1 MNLDRYSDN
10 FFEVNHLNG
19 FLPKKSPLAVLPERY
34 SELQVLIDEM
44 PIKKANGQGGL
55 LSIEGA
61 IEDAVKKL
69 KNYKDLVKNEDD
81 IFINQALFRAY
92 AFLTSA
98 YLLAPSHF
106 SFQKTKKYGR
116 AHRLLPSQL
125 SEPFV
130 LVSEKLDVYPFIDYH
145 YAYSLGNYVKI
156 DNSKGYE
163 WENLAMAAKFSGMD
177 DERGF
182 IMLHVDINQHSPQLV
197 GSILDFIES
206 KDNSGVNQSLNN
218 CLSSMKSINERRQIM
233 WQASRWKHY
242 NDFRVF
248 IMGIKGND
256 EIFGDGVIYEGV
268 SEEPVQYRG
277 QTGAQDNIIPT
288 ADIFTG
294 VIDYYPSNDLTKY
307 LLDLRSYRPK
317 CIQNFLSDLKDE
329 MKENRLFNSI
339 KKSEN
344 EEGLCLLIQIL
355 DEIYYFRNGHWQFV
369 QKYIMANTKYA
380 KATGG
385 TPIISWIPNQI
396 TAVLNYMSD
405 VLELIPDNSSFI
417 DKALFSEQLSK
428 KISLLDKQLQLLH
441 GDVAGDHQ
449 NGVVGGVPR
458 SKEGLHVVESGCTCG
473 ENNGLLLGGDVCE
486 FFEPVDVTGA
496 HLVRVHKGIEV
507 IYGFEVVRR

>member
-34 SELQVLIDEM
+34 NELQVLIDEM

-55 LSIEGA
+55 LSREGA

-69 KNYKDLVKNEDD
+69 KNYKDLVKKEDD
-81 IFINQALFRAY
+81 IFIIQALFRAY
-92 AFLTSA
+92 SFLTSA

-106 SFQKTKKYGR
+106 SFQKTKKYGK
-116 AHRLLPSQL
+116 AHSVLPSQL

-156 DNSKGYE
+156 DKSKGYE

-197 GSILDFIES
+197 GSILDFIKS

-294 VIDYYPSNDLTKY
+294 VIDYYPKNDLTKY

-317 CIQNFLSDLKDE
+317 CIQNFLSDIKDE

-339 KKSEN
+339 QVSKN
-344 EEGLCLLIQIL
+344 EEGLCLLIKIL

-428 KISLLDKQLQLLH
+428 KITLLEKQLQLLH
-441 GDVAGDHQ
+441 RDNYNAEDVFAL
-449 NGVVGGVPR
+449 N
-458 SKEGLHVVESGCTCG
+458 KK
-473 ENNGLLLGGDVCE
+473 
-486 FFEPVDVTGA
+486 
-496 HLVRVHKGIEV
+496 HKLNDD
-507 IYGFEVVRR
+507 

>member
-1 MNLDRYSDN
+1 MKLENYTDN
-10 FFEVNHLNG
+10 FFEVNSVNG
-19 FLPKKSPLAVLPERY
+19 FLPKKSPLSRLPERY
-34 SELQVLIDEM
+34 DELQKLIDEM
-44 PIKKANGQGGL
+44 PIKKEDGSDGL
-55 LSIEGA
+55 LSRKGA
-61 IEDAVKKL
+61 IEEGVHSL
-69 KNYKDLVKNEDD
+69 SNLKDLVTEEDD
-81 IFINQALFRAY
+81 VFIVQALFRAY

-98 YLLAPSHF
+98 YLLAPAHF
-106 SFQKTKKYGR
+106 NYIKTKKYGK
-116 AHRLLPSQL
+116 AHNTLPAQIA
-125 SEPFV
+125 EPFV

-156 DNSKGYE
+156 DNAKGFE

-182 IMLHVDINQHSPQLV
+182 IMLHVDINQHSPELI
-197 GSILDFIES
+197 GSIFDYLES
-206 KDNSGVNQSLNN
+206 SDSTGVNNSLKK
-218 CLSSMKSINERRQIM
+218 CLSAMKKINERRQIM

-256 EIFGDGVIYEGV
+256 EIFCDGVIYEGV
-268 SEEPVQYRG
+268 SDKPVQYRG

-294 VIDYYPSNDLTKY
+294 VIDYYPLNDLTKY

-317 CIQNFLSDLKDE
+317 CIQNFLEDIKNE
-329 MKENRLFNSI
+329 MGNSRLFNSL
-339 KKSEN
+339 KESNN

-396 TAVLNYMSD
+396 TAVLNYMDD
-405 VLELIPDNSSFI
+405 VINLLPQNSEFI
-417 DKALFSEQLSK
+417 DITEFDSKLSK
-428 KISLLDKQLQLLH
+428 KRDLLNKQLKLLH
-441 GDVAGDHQ
+441 GDDYNAD
-449 NGVVGGVPR
+449 
-458 SKEGLHVVESGCTCG
+458 
-473 ENNGLLLGGDVCE
+473 
-486 FFEPVDVTGA
+486 
-496 HLVRVHKGIEV
+496 EV
-507 IYGFEVVRR
+507 FSLNKKMSLNDD

>member
-1 MNLDRYSDN
+1 LNLDRYSDN

-55 LSIEGA
+55 LSTEAA

-106 SFQKTKKYGR
+106 SFQKTKKYGK

-197 GSILDFIES
+197 GSILDFIKS

-256 EIFGDGVIYEGV
+256 EIFGDGVIYEGI

-405 VLELIPDNSSFI
+405 ILELIPDNSSFL
-417 DKALFSEQLSK
+417 DKALFTQQLSK
-428 KISLLDKQLQLLH
+428 KISLLEKQLQLLH
-441 GDVAGDHQ
+441 GDNYNA
-449 NGVVGGVPR
+449 
-458 SKEGLHVVESGCTCG
+458 E
-473 ENNGLLLGGDVCE
+473 DV
-486 FFEPVDVTGA
+486 FA
-496 HLVRVHKGIEV
+496 LNKKHKLNDD
-507 IYGFEVVRR
+507 

>member
-1 MNLDRYSDN
+1 LNLDRYSDN

-81 IFINQALFRAY
+81 VFINQALFRAY

-106 SFQKTKKYGR
+106 SFQKTKKYGK

-156 DNSKGYE
+156 DSSKGYE

-197 GSILDFIES
+197 GSILDFIKS

-256 EIFGDGVIYEGV
+256 EIFGDGVIYEGI

-405 VLELIPDNSSFI
+405 VLELIPDNSSFL
-417 DKALFSEQLSK
+417 DKALFTQQLSK
-428 KISLLDKQLQLLH
+428 KISLLEKQLQLLH
-441 GDVAGDHQ
+441 GDNYNA
-449 NGVVGGVPR
+449 
-458 SKEGLHVVESGCTCG
+458 E
-473 ENNGLLLGGDVCE
+473 DV
-486 FFEPVDVTGA
+486 FA
-496 HLVRVHKGIEV
+496 LNKKHKLNDD
-507 IYGFEVVRR
+507 

>member
-19 FLPKKSPLAVLPERY
+19 FLPKKCPLAVLPERY
-34 SELQVLIDEM
+34 NQLQVLIDEM

-92 AFLTSA
+92 AFLASA

-106 SFQKTKKYGR
+106 SFQKTKKYGK
-116 AHRLLPSQL
+116 AHRVLPSQI

-130 LVSEKLDVYPFIDYH
+130 LVSKKLDVYPFLDYH

-156 DNSKGYE
+156 DDSKGYE

-182 IMLHVDINQHSPQLV
+182 IMLHVDINQHSPQLI
-197 GSILDFIES
+197 GSILDFINA
-206 KDNSGVNQSLNN
+206 KDNHGVNQSLDN

-233 WQASRWKHY
+233 WEASRWKHY

-248 IMGIKGND
+248 IMGIKGNN

-294 VIDYYPSNDLTKY
+294 VINYYPSNDLTKY

-329 MKENRLFNSI
+329 MKENRLFSYI
-339 KKSEN
+339 KKTNN
-344 EEGLCLLIQIL
+344 EEGLCILIQIL

-441 GDVAGDHQ
+441 GDNYNA
-449 NGVVGGVPR
+449 
-458 SKEGLHVVESGCTCG
+458 E
-473 ENNGLLLGGDVCE
+473 DV
-486 FFEPVDVTGA
+486 FA
-496 HLVRVHKGIEV
+496 LNKKHKLNDD
-507 IYGFEVVRR
+507 

>member
-55 LSIEGA
+55 LSTEGA

-106 SFQKTKKYGR
+106 SFQKTKKYGK

-156 DNSKGYE
+156 DSSKGYE

-197 GSILDFIES
+197 GSILDFIKS

-294 VIDYYPSNDLTKY
+294 VINYYPSNDLTKY

-405 VLELIPDNSSFI
+405 VLELIPDNSSFL
-417 DKALFSEQLSK
+417 DKALFTQQLSK
-428 KISLLDKQLQLLH
+428 KISLLEKQLQLLH
-441 GDVAGDHQ
+441 GDNYNA
-449 NGVVGGVPR
+449 
-458 SKEGLHVVESGCTCG
+458 E
-473 ENNGLLLGGDVCE
+473 DV
-486 FFEPVDVTGA
+486 FA
-496 HLVRVHKGIEV
+496 LNKKHKLNDD
-507 IYGFEVVRR
+507 

>member
-19 FLPKKSPLAVLPERY
+19 FLPKKSPLAVLPDRY

-106 SFQKTKKYGR
+106 SFQKTKKYGK

-156 DNSKGYE
+156 DSSKGYE

-197 GSILDFIES
+197 GSILDFLKS

-294 VIDYYPSNDLTKY
+294 VINYYPSNDLTKY

-405 VLELIPDNSSFI
+405 VLELIPDNSSFL
-417 DKALFSEQLSK
+417 DKALFTQQLSK
-428 KISLLDKQLQLLH
+428 KISLLEKQLQLLH
-441 GDVAGDHQ
+441 GDNYNA
-449 NGVVGGVPR
+449 
-458 SKEGLHVVESGCTCG
+458 E
-473 ENNGLLLGGDVCE
+473 DV
-486 FFEPVDVTGA
+486 FA
-496 HLVRVHKGIEV
+496 LNKKHKLNDD
-507 IYGFEVVRR
+507 

>member
-34 SELQVLIDEM
+34 SELQLLIDEM

-55 LSIEGA
+55 LSTEGA

-106 SFQKTKKYGR
+106 SFQKTKKYGK

-156 DNSKGYE
+156 DSSKGYE

-197 GSILDFIES
+197 GSILDFIKS

-256 EIFGDGVIYEGV
+256 EIFGDGVIYEGI

-339 KKSEN
+339 KKSKN

-405 VLELIPDNSSFI
+405 VLELIPDNSSFL
-417 DKALFSEQLSK
+417 DKALFTQQLSK
-428 KISLLDKQLQLLH
+428 KISLLEKQLQLLH
-441 GDVAGDHQ
+441 GDNYNA
-449 NGVVGGVPR
+449 
-458 SKEGLHVVESGCTCG
+458 E
-473 ENNGLLLGGDVCE
+473 DV
-486 FFEPVDVTGA
+486 FA
-496 HLVRVHKGIEV
+496 LNKKHKLNDN
-507 IYGFEVVRR
+507 

>member
-34 SELQVLIDEM
+34 NELQVLIDEM
-44 PIKKANGQGGL
+44 PIKKANGQDGL
-55 LSIEGA
+55 LAIEGA

-69 KNYKDLVKNEDD
+69 KNYKDVVKNEDD

-92 AFLTSA
+92 AFLASA

-106 SFQKTKKYGR
+106 SFQKTKKYGK
-116 AHRLLPSQL
+116 AHRVLPSQI

-130 LVSEKLDVYPFIDYH
+130 LVSKKLDVYPFLDYH

-156 DNSKGYE
+156 EDSKGYE

-197 GSILDFIES
+197 GSILDFINA
-206 KDNSGVNQSLNN
+206 KDNHGVNQSLNN

-233 WQASRWKHY
+233 WEASRWKHY

-268 SEEPVQYRG
+268 SKEPVQYRG

-294 VIDYYPSNDLTKY
+294 VINYYPSNDLTKY
-307 LLDLRSYRPK
+307 LLDLRSYRPI

-329 MKENRLFNSI
+329 MKENRLFSSI
-339 KKSEN
+339 KKTNN
-344 EEGLCLLIQIL
+344 EEGLCILTKFLTKFITSEMDIGNLFKSTLWLIQ
-355 DEIYYFRNGHWQFV
+355 NMQ
-369 QKYIMANTKYA
+369 
-380 KATGG
+380 
-385 TPIISWIPNQI
+385 
-396 TAVLNYMSD
+396 
-405 VLELIPDNSSFI
+405 
-417 DKALFSEQLSK
+417 
-428 KISLLDKQLQLLH
+428 KQLE
-441 GDVAGDHQ
+441 AHQ
-449 NGVVGGVPR
+449 
-458 SKEGLHVVESGCTCG
+458 
-473 ENNGLLLGGDVCE
+473 
-486 FFEPVDVTGA
+486 
-496 HLVRVHKGIEV
+496 
-507 IYGFEVVRR
+507 

>member
-19 FLPKKSPLAVLPERY
+19 FLPKKNPLAVLPKKY
-34 SELQVLIDEM
+34 NELQVLIDEM
-44 PIKKANGQGGL
+44 PIKKVNGQGGL

-69 KNYKDLVKNEDD
+69 KNYKDLVKNEED

-92 AFLTSA
+92 AFLASA

-106 SFQKTKKYGR
+106 SFQKTKKYGKANR
-116 AHRLLPSQL
+116 VLPSQI
-125 SEPFV
+125 SEPFA
-130 LVSEKLDVYPFIDYH
+130 LVSKKLDVYPFLDYH

-156 DNSKGYE
+156 DDSKGYE

-182 IMLHVDINQHSPQLV
+182 IMLHVDINQHSPKLI
-197 GSILDFIES
+197 GSILDFINA
-206 KDNSGVNQSLNN
+206 KDNHEVSQSLNN
-218 CLSSMKSINERRQIM
+218 CLSSMKNINERRQIM
-233 WQASRWKHY
+233 WEASRWKHY

-294 VIDYYPSNDLTKY
+294 VINYYPSNDLTKY

-339 KKSEN
+339 KKTNN

-405 VLELIPDNSSFI
+405 VLELIPYNSSFI

-428 KISLLDKQLQLLH
+428 KISLLNKQLQLLH
-441 GDVAGDHQ
+441 GDNYNA
-449 NGVVGGVPR
+449 
-458 SKEGLHVVESGCTCG
+458 E
-473 ENNGLLLGGDVCE
+473 DV
-486 FFEPVDVTGA
+486 FA
-496 HLVRVHKGIEV
+496 LNKKHKLNDD
-507 IYGFEVVRR
+507 

>member
-19 FLPKKSPLAVLPERY
+19 FLPKKSPLAVLPDRY
-34 SELQVLIDEM
+34 IELQVLIDEM

-106 SFQKTKKYGR
+106 SFKKTKKYGR

-130 LVSEKLDVYPFIDYH
+130 LVSEKLDVYPFMDYH
-145 YAYSLGNYVKI
+145 YAYSLGNYVKT

-197 GSILDFIES
+197 GSILDFINA
-206 KDNSGVNQSLNN
+206 KDNHGVNQSLNN

-268 SEEPVQYRG
+268 SEEPDQYRG

-294 VIDYYPSNDLTKY
+294 VIDYYPQNDLTKY

-405 VLELIPDNSSFI
+405 VLELIPDNSSFL
-417 DKALFSEQLSK
+417 DKALFTQQLSK
-428 KISLLDKQLQLLH
+428 KISLLEKQLQLLH
-441 GDVAGDHQ
+441 GDNYNA
-449 NGVVGGVPR
+449 
-458 SKEGLHVVESGCTCG
+458 E
-473 ENNGLLLGGDVCE
+473 DV
-486 FFEPVDVTGA
+486 FA
-496 HLVRVHKGIEV
+496 LNKKHKLNDD
-507 IYGFEVVRR
+507 

>member
-1 MNLDRYSDN
+1 LNLDRYSDN

-34 SELQVLIDEM
+34 NELQFLIDEM

-55 LSIEGA
+55 LSREGA

-69 KNYKDLVKNEDD
+69 KNYKDLVKKEDD
-81 IFINQALFRAY
+81 IFIIQALFRAY
-92 AFLTSA
+92 GFLTSA

-106 SFQKTKKYGR
+106 SFQKTKKYGK
-116 AHRLLPSQL
+116 AHSVLPSQL

-156 DNSKGYE
+156 DKSKGYE

-197 GSILDFIES
+197 GSILDFLKS
-206 KDNSGVNQSLNN
+206 KDNIGVNQSLKN
-218 CLSSMKSINERRQIM
+218 CLSSMKGINERRQIM

-248 IMGIKGND
+248 IMGIKGNE
-256 EIFGDGVIYEGV
+256 EIFGDGVVYEGV
-268 SEEPVQYRG
+268 SKEPVQYRG

-294 VIDYYPSNDLTKY
+294 VIDYYPKNDLTKY

-317 CIQNFLSDLKDE
+317 CIQNFLSDIKDE

-339 KKSEN
+339 KVSKN
-344 EEGLCLLIQIL
+344 EEGLCLLIKIL

-428 KISLLDKQLQLLH
+428 KKNLLEKQLKLLH
-441 GDVAGDHQ
+441 GENYNAEDVFAL
-449 NGVVGGVPR
+449 N
-458 SKEGLHVVESGCTCG
+458 KK
-473 ENNGLLLGGDVCE
+473 
-486 FFEPVDVTGA
+486 
-496 HLVRVHKGIEV
+496 HKLNDD
-507 IYGFEVVRR
+507 

>member
-1 MNLDRYSDN
+1 MNLERYSDN

-34 SELQVLIDEM
+34 NELQFLIDEM

-55 LSIEGA
+55 LSREGA

-69 KNYKDLVKNEDD
+69 KNYKDLVNKEDD
-81 IFINQALFRAY
+81 IFIIQALFRAY
-92 AFLTSA
+92 GFLTSA

-106 SFQKTKKYGR
+106 SFQKTKKYGK
-116 AHRLLPSQL
+116 AHSVLPSQL

-156 DNSKGYE
+156 DKSKGYE

-197 GSILDFIES
+197 GSILDFLKS
-206 KDNSGVNQSLNN
+206 KDNIGVNQSLKN
-218 CLSSMKSINERRQIM
+218 CLSSMKGINERRQIM

-248 IMGIKGND
+248 IMGIKGNE
-256 EIFGDGVIYEGV
+256 EIFGDGVVYEGV

-294 VIDYYPSNDLTKY
+294 VIDYYPKNDLTKY

-317 CIQNFLSDLKDE
+317 CIQNFLSDIKDE

-339 KKSEN
+339 KVSKN
-344 EEGLCLLIQIL
+344 EEGLCLLIKIL

-396 TAVLNYMSD
+396 TAVLNYISD

-428 KISLLDKQLQLLH
+428 KKNLLEKQLKLLH
-441 GDVAGDHQ
+441 GENYNAEDVFAL
-449 NGVVGGVPR
+449 N
-458 SKEGLHVVESGCTCG
+458 KK
-473 ENNGLLLGGDVCE
+473 
-486 FFEPVDVTGA
+486 
-496 HLVRVHKGIEV
+496 HKLNDD
-507 IYGFEVVRR
+507 

>member
-34 SELQVLIDEM
+34 SELQLLIDEM

-55 LSIEGA
+55 LSTEGA

-81 IFINQALFRAY
+81 VFINQALFRAY

-106 SFQKTKKYGR
+106 SFQKTKKYGK

-156 DNSKGYE
+156 DSSKGYE

-197 GSILDFIES
+197 GSILDFIKS

-218 CLSSMKSINERRQIM
+218 CLSSMKGINERRQIM

-248 IMGIKGND
+248 IMGIKGNE
-256 EIFGDGVIYEGV
+256 EIFGDGVVYEGV

-294 VIDYYPSNDLTKY
+294 VIDYYPKNDLTKY

-317 CIQNFLSDLKDE
+317 CIQNFLSDIKDE

-339 KKSEN
+339 QVSKN
-344 EEGLCLLIQIL
+344 EEGLCLLIKIL

-428 KISLLDKQLQLLH
+428 KKNLLEKQLKLL
-441 GDVAGDHQ
+441 
-449 NGVVGGVPR
+449 R
-458 SKEGLHVVESGCTCG
+458 G
-473 ENNGLLLGGDVCE
+473 ENYNAEDV
-486 FFEPVDVTGA
+486 FA
-496 HLVRVHKGIEV
+496 LNKKHKLNDD
-507 IYGFEVVRR
+507 

>member
-1 MNLDRYSDN
+1 LNLDRYSDN

-34 SELQVLIDEM
+34 NELQVLIDEM

-55 LSIEGA
+55 LSREGA

-69 KNYKDLVKNEDD
+69 KNYKDLVKKEDD
-81 IFINQALFRAY
+81 IFIIQALFRAY
-92 AFLTSA
+92 GFLTSA

-106 SFQKTKKYGR
+106 SFQKTKKYGK
-116 AHRLLPSQL
+116 AHSVLPSQL

-156 DNSKGYE
+156 DKSKGYE

-197 GSILDFIES
+197 GSILDFLKS
-206 KDNSGVNQSLNN
+206 KDNIGVNQSLKNF
-218 CLSSMKSINERRQIM
+218 LSSMKGINERRQIM

-248 IMGIKGND
+248 IMGIKGNE
-256 EIFGDGVIYEGV
+256 EIFGDGVVYEGV

-294 VIDYYPSNDLTKY
+294 VIDYYPKNDLTKY

-317 CIQNFLSDLKDE
+317 CIQNFLSDIKDE

-339 KKSEN
+339 KVSKN
-344 EEGLCLLIQIL
+344 EEGLCLLIKIL

-405 VLELIPDNSSFI
+405 VLELIPNNSSFI

-428 KISLLDKQLQLLH
+428 KRTLLEKQLKLLH
-441 GDVAGDHQ
+441 GENYNAEDVFDL
-449 NGVVGGVPR
+449 N
-458 SKEGLHVVESGCTCG
+458 KK
-473 ENNGLLLGGDVCE
+473 
-486 FFEPVDVTGA
+486 
-496 HLVRVHKGIEV
+496 HKLNDN
-507 IYGFEVVRR
+507 

>member
-55 LSIEGA
+55 LSTEGA

-106 SFQKTKKYGR
+106 SFQKTKKYGK

-156 DNSKGYE
+156 DSSKGYE

-197 GSILDFIES
+197 GSILDFIKS

-256 EIFGDGVIYEGV
+256 EIFGDGVIYEGI

-405 VLELIPDNSSFI
+405 ILELIPDNSSFL
-417 DKALFSEQLSK
+417 DKALFTQQLSK
-428 KISLLDKQLQLLH
+428 KISLLEKQLQLLH
-441 GDVAGDHQ
+441 GDNYNA
-449 NGVVGGVPR
+449 
-458 SKEGLHVVESGCTCG
+458 E
-473 ENNGLLLGGDVCE
+473 DV
-486 FFEPVDVTGA
+486 FA
-496 HLVRVHKGIEV
+496 LNKKHKLNDD
-507 IYGFEVVRR
+507 

>member
-106 SFQKTKKYGR
+106 SFQKTKKYGK

-197 GSILDFIES
+197 GSILDFLKS

-256 EIFGDGVIYEGV
+256 EIFGDGVIYEGI

-405 VLELIPDNSSFI
+405 VLELIPDNSSFL
-417 DKALFSEQLSK
+417 DKALFTQQLSK
-428 KISLLDKQLQLLH
+428 KISLLEKQLQLLH
-441 GDVAGDHQ
+441 GDNYNA
-449 NGVVGGVPR
+449 
-458 SKEGLHVVESGCTCG
+458 E
-473 ENNGLLLGGDVCE
+473 DV
-486 FFEPVDVTGA
+486 FA
-496 HLVRVHKGIEV
+496 LNKKHKLNDD
-507 IYGFEVVRR
+507 

>member
-1 MNLDRYSDN
+1 
-10 FFEVNHLNG
+10 
-19 FLPKKSPLAVLPERY
+19 
-34 SELQVLIDEM
+34 
-44 PIKKANGQGGL
+44 
-55 LSIEGA
+55 
-61 IEDAVKKL
+61 
-69 KNYKDLVKNEDD
+69 
-81 IFINQALFRAY
+81 
-92 AFLTSA
+92 
-98 YLLAPSHF
+98 
-106 SFQKTKKYGR
+106 
-116 AHRLLPSQL
+116 
-125 SEPFV
+125 
-130 LVSEKLDVYPFIDYH
+130 
-145 YAYSLGNYVKI
+145 
-156 DNSKGYE
+156 
-163 WENLAMAAKFSGMD
+163 
-177 DERGF
+177 
-182 IMLHVDINQHSPQLV
+182 MLHVDINQHSPQLV
-197 GSILDFIES
+197 GSILDFIKS

-256 EIFGDGVIYEGV
+256 EIFGDGVIYEGI

-405 VLELIPDNSSFI
+405 VLELIPDNSSFL
-417 DKALFSEQLSK
+417 DKALFTQQLSK
-428 KISLLDKQLQLLH
+428 KISLLEKQLQLLH
-441 GDVAGDHQ
+441 GDNYNA
-449 NGVVGGVPR
+449 
-458 SKEGLHVVESGCTCG
+458 E
-473 ENNGLLLGGDVCE
+473 DV
-486 FFEPVDVTGA
+486 FA
-496 HLVRVHKGIEV
+496 LNKKHKLNDD
-507 IYGFEVVRR
+507 

>member
-34 SELQVLIDEM
+34 NELQVLIDEM
-44 PIKKANGQGGL
+44 PIKKANGQDGL
-55 LSIEGA
+55 LAIEGA

-92 AFLTSA
+92 AFLASA

-106 SFQKTKKYGR
+106 SFQKTKKYGK
-116 AHRLLPSQL
+116 AHRVLPSQI

-130 LVSEKLDVYPFIDYH
+130 LVSKKLDVYPFLDYH

-156 DNSKGYE
+156 DDSKGYE

-197 GSILDFIES
+197 GSILDFINA
-206 KDNSGVNQSLNN
+206 KDNHGVNKSLNN
-218 CLSSMKSINERRQIM
+218 CLSSMKNINERRQIM
-233 WQASRWKHY
+233 WEASRWKHY

-268 SEEPVQYRG
+268 SKEPVQYRG

-329 MKENRLFNSI
+329 MKENRLFSYI
-339 KKSEN
+339 KKTNN
-344 EEGLCLLIQIL
+344 EEGLCILIQIL

-369 QKYIMANTKYA
+369 QKYIMSNTKYA

-441 GDVAGDHQ
+441 GDNYNA
-449 NGVVGGVPR
+449 
-458 SKEGLHVVESGCTCG
+458 E
-473 ENNGLLLGGDVCE
+473 DV
-486 FFEPVDVTGA
+486 FA
-496 HLVRVHKGIEV
+496 LNKKHKLNDD
-507 IYGFEVVRR
+507 

>member
-1 MNLDRYSDN
+1 
-10 FFEVNHLNG
+10 
-19 FLPKKSPLAVLPERY
+19 
-34 SELQVLIDEM
+34 
-44 PIKKANGQGGL
+44 
-55 LSIEGA
+55 
-61 IEDAVKKL
+61 
-69 KNYKDLVKNEDD
+69 
-81 IFINQALFRAY
+81 
-92 AFLTSA
+92 
-98 YLLAPSHF
+98 
-106 SFQKTKKYGR
+106 
-116 AHRLLPSQL
+116 
-125 SEPFV
+125 
-130 LVSEKLDVYPFIDYH
+130 
-145 YAYSLGNYVKI
+145 
-156 DNSKGYE
+156 
-163 WENLAMAAKFSGMD
+163 
-177 DERGF
+177 
-182 IMLHVDINQHSPQLV
+182 
-197 GSILDFIES
+197 
-206 KDNSGVNQSLNN
+206 
-218 CLSSMKSINERRQIM
+218 MKSINERRQIM

-405 VLELIPDNSSFI
+405 VLELIPNNSSFL
-417 DKALFSEQLSK
+417 DKDLFSQQHSK
-428 KISLLDKQLQLLH
+428 KITLLDKQLQLLH
-441 GDVAGDHQ
+441 GNSYNAEDVFALNKKLKLND
-449 NGVVGGVPR
+449 
-458 SKEGLHVVESGCTCG
+458 
-473 ENNGLLLGGDVCE
+473 D
-486 FFEPVDVTGA
+486 
-496 HLVRVHKGIEV
+496 
-507 IYGFEVVRR
+507 

>member
-55 LSIEGA
+55 LSTEGA

-106 SFQKTKKYGR
+106 SFQKTKKYGK

-156 DNSKGYE
+156 DSSKGYE

-197 GSILDFIES
+197 GSILDFIKS

-218 CLSSMKSINERRQIM
+218 CLSSMKCINERRQIM

-256 EIFGDGVIYEGV
+256 EIFGDGVIYEGI

-396 TAVLNYMSD
+396 TAVLNYISD
-405 VLELIPDNSSFI
+405 VLELIPDNSSFL
-417 DKALFSEQLSK
+417 DKALFTQQLSK
-428 KISLLDKQLQLLH
+428 KISLLEKQLQLLH
-441 GDVAGDHQ
+441 GDNYNA
-449 NGVVGGVPR
+449 
-458 SKEGLHVVESGCTCG
+458 E
-473 ENNGLLLGGDVCE
+473 DV
-486 FFEPVDVTGA
+486 FA
-496 HLVRVHKGIEV
+496 LNKKHKLNDD
-507 IYGFEVVRR
+507 